1 MNQSPAQ
8 VARLFFYL
16 LNFRFCSARF
26 GSARPARFPLPL
38 PSRSSVFPCHGATP
52 LSFRPAPRFPSR
64 PPSRGATRESILR
77 LKRFVNYFFQLFS
90 SNAGERVRV
99 NLSFFDVHNEGGA
112 RQNFLK
118 LHASGT
124 AFHDLRRAPRVAERL
139 VRSWRAGRRYGAFA
153 DFTAAALRLG
163 DGAGARLFPMN
174 CGGFAEFMRIS
185 RISAGG
191 VC

>member
-1 MNQSPAQ
+1 M
-8 VARLFFYL
+8 
-16 LNFRFCSARF
+16 
-26 GSARPARFPLPL
+26 
-38 PSRSSVFPCHGATP
+38 
-52 LSFRPAPRFPSR
+52 
-64 PPSRGATRESILR
+64 RGD
-77 LKRFVNYFFQLFS
+77 FS

-99 NLSFFDVHNEGGA
+99 NLSFFAVHNEGGA

-174 CGGFAEFMRIS
+174 CGGFAGFRMMCAICGRS
-185 RISAGG
+185 GG
-191 VC
+191 VCEPSAAVRAGVSSDGGADYSSSLI